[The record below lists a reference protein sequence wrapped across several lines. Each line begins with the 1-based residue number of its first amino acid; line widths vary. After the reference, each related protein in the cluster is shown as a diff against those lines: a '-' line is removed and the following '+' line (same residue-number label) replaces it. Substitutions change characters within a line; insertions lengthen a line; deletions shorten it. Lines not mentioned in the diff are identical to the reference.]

1 MTVLVIGGTGIIS
14 TGITHQL
21 VAEGYDVT
29 LYNRGHTDASLP
41 SDTDIVQG
49 DRTDYDTFVE
59 QVTELDVDVVI
70 DMDISYGSLA
80 DVESSVRAFEGRV
93 DQYIFCSTTAVYR
106 QPTASVPMTEN
117 APRRS
122 SGERYGQRKVA
133 CEDRLREAHTRNGF
147 PVTILRPGHTY
158 GEGGMTG
165 GLSYSLGFWEPYF
178 VDRLRKGKPIVV
190 HGDGTSL
197 WGFCHR
203 DDVAR
208 AFVTAVEDDRT
219 IGETYH
225 VPNPETLTWNEY
237 IRTVADAVDAPEPT
251 LIHVPTQ
258 LLTEVLPSERN
269 QFPEINWQ
277 YSWIYDTSKAEAQ
290 LGFESTVPL
299 QDGIKRTVEWL
310 DEHDRIGNSDEK
322 PLDDWIIEAWQS
334 TEDNFT
340 TAVDRLAT

>member
-1 MTVLVIGGTGIIS
+1 MTVLIIGGTGIIS
-14 TGITHQL
+14 TGITQQL
-21 VAEGYDVT
+21 VAKGYDVT
-29 LYNRGHTDASLP
+29 LYNRGQTDVSIP
-41 SDTDIVQG
+41 SDTKIVQG
-49 DRTDYDTFVE
+49 DRTDHDTFEE
-59 QVTELDVDVVI
+59 QVTDLDGDVVI
-70 DMDISYGSLA
+70 DMDVSYGSLA
-80 DVESSVRAFEGRV
+80 DVESSLRAFEGRV
-93 DQYIFCSTTAVYR
+93 DQYIYCSTVSVYR
-106 QPTASVPMTEN
+106 QPTISVPLTEN

-122 SGERYGQRKVA
+122 SGESYGQRKA
-133 CEDRLREAHTRNGF
+133 TCEDRLIEGHTQNGF

-165 GLSYSLGFWEPYF
+165 GLAYSLGFWEPYF

-208 AFVTAVEDDRT
+208 TFVAAVGEDRT

-225 VPNPETLTWNEY
+225 VPNPTPLTWNEY
-237 IRTVADAVDAPEPT
+237 IRTVADAIDAPEPT
-251 LIHVPTQ
+251 LIHIPTQ

-269 QFPEINWQ
+269 QFHLDWH
-277 YSWIYDTSKAEAQ
+277 YSWIYDTSKAEEQ

-299 QDGIKRTVEWL
+299 REGVKRTVDWL

-334 TEDNFT
+334 TGDNFA
-340 TAVDRLAT
+340 TAFDQLAT